1 MHFED
6 RSPCLPKGT
15 ALAAKARAIGRGRR
29 GAEARVSAAA
39 YGAWGRHRG
48 EGGVAADTTG
58 EAEAGG
64 GSPLRTVG
72 FDTEGGGLAS
82 NCRGTRSE
90 KKNQKNENEIGHW

>member
-1 MHFED
+1 M
-6 RSPCLPKGT
+6 
-15 ALAAKARAIGRGRR
+15 
-29 GAEARVSAAA
+29 
-39 YGAWGRHRG
+39 
-48 EGGVAADTTG
+48 AADTTG